1 MGIFDDLRNRN
12 RPLPLRDRH
21 AIDRKARRW
30 CVAHQSACL
39 AAGGGY
45 FKTSELRMQWLCA
58 DALAKRAK
66 PA

>member
-1 MGIFDDLRNRN
+1 MRKQD
-12 RPLPLRDRH
+12 RDSVGNQ
-21 AIDRKARRW
+21 AYLDRKARRW

-45 FKTSELRMQWLCA
+45 FKTSEFRMQWLCA

-66 PA
+66 LA